1 MKRFVKNEAI
11 APAMTA
17 FLTLESETF
26 QTYNQLLTEQ
36 ERKALNFIG
45 RAVALQSD
53 KHLTL
58 ALETKQPLIEVDRL
72 LIKLAE
78 SGQGASLFQQ
88 LLTKGLDLN
97 QIMTVEGHQ
106 SLVRQPLSFPVGLYT
121 VYDHVLFQFAVDS
134 GLDLDYTTVL
144 QRSDRF
150 LETDE
155 INTLD
160 IVLLLTHE
168 QALDEQSL
176 SLFKNPATV
185 GLVERLQRAKF
196 ESVRPIIDHTRY
208 EVAFQYA
215 KHFPLFYAIVGR
227 QTEQF
232 PKMLEDVLMEP
243 NQQEI
248 VKDALL
254 AFHNYQPGLA
264 ASMGSG
270 YYESLFV
277 IGSQLKQQAGVDFK
291 ELDNQY
297 VLHEYVDIVQ
307 RLRD

>member
-11 APAMTA
+11 APALNA

-26 QTYNQLLTEQ
+26 QTYNQLLTGQ
-36 ERKALNFIG
+36 ERQALNFIG

-58 ALETKQPLIEVDRL
+58 ALETEQPLIEVDRL
-72 LIKLAE
+72 LIKLTE
-78 SGQGASLFQQ
+78 SGQGAPLFQQ
-88 LLTKGLDLN
+88 LLANGLDLN
-97 QIMTVEGHQ
+97 QIVTVEGHR

-121 VYDHVLFQFAVDS
+121 VYDPVLFQLAVDS
-134 GLDLDYTTVL
+134 GVDLDYTTVL

-176 SLFKNPATV
+176 SLFRHPATV
-185 GLVERLQRAKF
+185 GLAERLQRAKF
-196 ESVRPIIDHTRY
+196 DSVRSIVNHTRY
-208 EVAFQYA
+208 EVAFRYA

-227 QTEQF
+227 QIEQF

-254 AFHNYQPGLA
+254 AFHNHQPGLA
-264 ASMGSG
+264 ASMGTD

-277 IGSQLKQQAGVDFK
+277 IGNQLKQQAGVDFK
-291 ELDNQY
+291 TLDNQY
-297 VLHEYVDIVQ
+297 VLNEYLEIVQ